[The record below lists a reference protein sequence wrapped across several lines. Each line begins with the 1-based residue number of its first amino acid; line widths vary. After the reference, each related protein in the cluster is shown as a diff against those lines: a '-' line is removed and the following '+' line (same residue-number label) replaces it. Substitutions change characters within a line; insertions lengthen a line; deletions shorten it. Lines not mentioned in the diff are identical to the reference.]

1 MITISNNLLII
12 ANKKHDV
19 VVWQLYDRRERK
31 YCLPVGLM
39 YLTDAET
46 GESVWVDTSTRK
58 SGTSSK
64 RMVSNEIK
72 ELDRI
77 FKHAGVDM
85 ASISADE
92 DYVRSLI
99 TLFKKRGAGY

>member
-1 MITISNNLLII
+1 MF
-12 ANKKHDV
+12 AP
-19 VVWQLYDRRERK
+19 RK
-31 YCLPVGLM
+31 YRRRRRSGSFAGGGCSFG
-39 YLTDAET
+39 TDAET
-46 GESVWVDTSTRK
+46 GESVWVDTSDKKVRDEFEAY
-58 SGTSSK
+58 GIE
-64 RMVSNEIK
+64 RDK

-92 DYVRSLI
+92 DYVRALI

>member
-1 MITISNNLLII
+1 MDDHDFEHPLII

-19 VVWQLYDRRERK
+19 VALQLYDRREK
-31 YCLPVGLM
+31 ILPPVGLM

-46 GESVWVDTSTRK
+46 GESVWVDTRK

-72 ELDRI
+72 NWI
-77 FKHAGVDM
+77 GYSNMPV
-85 ASISADE
+85 SIWHLLA
-92 DYVRSLI
+92 LMKI
-99 TLFKKRGAGY
+99 T

>member
-1 MITISNNLLII
+1 MP
-12 ANKKHDV
+12 
-19 VVWQLYDRRERK
+19 
-31 YCLPVGLM
+31 PVGLL

-46 GESVWVDTSTRK
+46 GESVWVDTSDKKVRDEFEAY
-58 SGTSSK
+58 GIE
-64 RMVSNEIK
+64 RDK

-99 TLFKKRGAGY
+99 TLFKRRGAGY